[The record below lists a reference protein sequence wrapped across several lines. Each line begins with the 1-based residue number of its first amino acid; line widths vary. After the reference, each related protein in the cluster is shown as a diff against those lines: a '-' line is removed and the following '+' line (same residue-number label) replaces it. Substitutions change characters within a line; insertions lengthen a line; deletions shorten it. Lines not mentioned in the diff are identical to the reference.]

1 MPEKVSSKNRV
12 LMTDLFTA
20 CKKKRRSYILKMV
33 ECIQKNSEYLVPDV
47 NASPVGKNAHNMEML
62 CFN

>member
-1 MPEKVSSKNRV
+1 
-12 LMTDLFTA
+12 MTDLFTA